1 MRIIYFG
8 TPALSAKLLEL
19 LLESEHELV
28 AVVTQAD
35 KPQGRHQ
42 HLGFSAVKKLVLEK
56 APNMPVLQPIRAK
69 EVEFLEQLKAFKA
82 DLFVVA
88 AYGQILPQVLLDLPR
103 LDCINVHYS
112 LLPLLRGAAPIQRS
126 ILEGHKET
134 GVCIMKMVLAMD
146 AGPVYAMKKIELDE
160 QITAGGLSEKL
171 TQIAGPLLLKVIQDL
186 VLNRTSLS
194 EQDGQKVT
202 FAPKIETQDA
212 QIDWHKPAVQLNQLI
227 RAMDPAPGAWCEVKV
242 RGQSKRV
249 KIFGPKIVFQ
259 EGFPGQILEYGKKLV
274 VACGQQALEIEY
286 LQPEGKGQ
294 MSVASWCNGQPRDQV
309 KF

>member
-1 MRIIYFG
+1 
-8 TPALSAKLLEL
+8 
-19 LLESEHELV
+19 
-28 AVVTQAD
+28 
-35 KPQGRHQ
+35 
-42 HLGFSAVKKLVLEK
+42 
-56 APNMPVLQPIRAK
+56 
-69 EVEFLEQLKAFKA
+69 
-82 DLFVVA
+82 
-88 AYGQILPQVLLDLPR
+88 
-103 LDCINVHYS
+103 
-112 LLPLLRGAAPIQRS
+112 
-126 ILEGHKET
+126 
-134 GVCIMKMVLAMD
+134 MKMVLAMD

>member
-1 MRIIYFG
+1 
-8 TPALSAKLLEL
+8 
-19 LLESEHELV
+19 
-28 AVVTQAD
+28 
-35 KPQGRHQ
+35 
-42 HLGFSAVKKLVLEK
+42 
-56 APNMPVLQPIRAK
+56 
-69 EVEFLEQLKAFKA
+69 LKAFKA

-202 FAPKIETQDA
+202 FAPKI
-212 QIDWHKPAVQLNQLI
+212 